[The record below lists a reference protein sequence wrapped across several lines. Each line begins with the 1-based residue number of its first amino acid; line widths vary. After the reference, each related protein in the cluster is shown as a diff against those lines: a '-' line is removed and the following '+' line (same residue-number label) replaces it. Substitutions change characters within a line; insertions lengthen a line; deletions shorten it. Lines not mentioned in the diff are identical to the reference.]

1 MKFLKRLFGATVCLC
16 ALMCTPAMAAN
27 PITIRWIPN
36 ERTTPYGSPIS
47 CITASIDSWDVDTYE
62 FTVEWY
68 KCEEDGSSGKL
79 VQTVIMDGSNTD
91 DENRGKIEIYRT
103 PWDLPLGSYYYYAK
117 ITAKDKSTDQIVDT
131 NTSMPEGELPSKV
144 TVVPA
149 TPKINGYPT
158 AEFICGTKMKDI
170 SMEGLSAINSGIP
183 EGVDATV
190 EGTLKWENEDGILLR
205 DNNKNRTPVKV
216 VFTPND
222 ATNYTSSS
230 YTFNVDVTHAWDDG
244 EITTE
249 PTCTERGIKTF
260 TCACGAT
267 KTQTVSKLGHD
278 YTVWG
283 SDGNNHWKK
292 CSRCGAEDSS
302 TKAEHKWGSGV
313 VTTQPTCTTDGVKT
327 FTCTDCNAT
336 KTEPIAAPGHNFAD
350 TWTSDADKHWKKCSN
365 CDEISEKDA
374 HDWDSG
380 TVTKEATCTEAG
392 EKTYTCSVCDKTKT
406 DEIPANGHTGGTAT
420 CKHGAICAVCN
431 QEYGDKN
438 PDNHE
443 SVLSDWKTNEGQH
456 WKVYSCC
463 DAEADRADHSGGTAT
478 CIERAICEICKQEYG
493 DLAAHNYTADEKKP
507 EALKTPGTCKD
518 EAIYYYSCSVC
529 GDVNRD
535 DSHTFTGEK
544 DAASHVGNMGDW
556 QSNST
561 QHWKIYDCCNAE
573 AEKAAHRYDNDRD
586 TTCNDCGYTRTIA
599 PTPSSGGSGGSN
611 SSAAA
616 AASSTITVP
625 VSGSEDT
632 VRVSASVSDNTAE
645 VKDVK
650 QSELD
655 KIGTESSVTIDL
667 SSLGSVTG
675 VKMPVDT
682 ITNVAASESDGM
694 EIKLPHVQLHIDS
707 QALNAIASQAEGKD
721 IRLVVET
728 ENKAETTLT
737 AAQKQAL
744 DGMKNAAVLEA
755 YFVSGSQRIRDF
767 KGGEVEIYIPY
778 QTSWAIRAWY
788 LKEDGTREPVAAEYD
803 SEKACLILH
812 HFSHYVIEEVEEDT
826 ATPIEAA
833 VGYADCKKDASC
845 PLADYTDLTTTA
857 WYHDGV
863 HYCIENGLIRGFA
876 DAKFQPNGSTTRAQ
890 LIMILWRMEGSPVVD
905 DAMSYGD
912 VAEDAWY
919 REAIRWAASE
929 DIAQGYDSE
938 HFVPNDAVTRE
949 QMVSILWRFAK
960 WKGCNVNI
968 GENTNILSYEDALT
982 ISEYAVP
989 AMQWAC
995 GSGLL
1000 HGDGANL
1007 LPKSGATRA
1016 QAATLMM
1023 HFCEEYIK

>member
-16 ALMCTPAMAAN
+16 ALMCTPAMAEDSV
-27 PITIRWIPN
+27 IPAVN
-36 ERTTPYGSPIS
+36 WSQETRTTQYGRIIS
-47 CITASIDSWDVDTYE
+47 CFGFQGFEWDTDTYDYVG
-62 FTVEWY
+62 TWY
-68 KCEEDGSSGKL
+68 RYQKTDKTDLQSVGEL
-79 VQTVIMDGSNTD
+79 VINDSVPKPCQTPN
-91 DENRGKIEIYRT
+91 
-103 PWDLPLGSYYYYAK
+103 DLPVGTYYYYAE
-117 ITAKDKSTDQIVDT
+117 ITAREAGTDDVVET
-131 NTSMPEGELPSKV
+131 NTSPVNTIIVGK
-144 TVVPA
+144 A
-149 TPKINGYPT
+149 TPAMRTPGGIEAVWPSVGTGY
-158 AEFICGTKMKDI
+158 CGQTLDEI
-170 SMEGLSAINSGIP
+170 ALTGGSAINADSGAIVKGRF
-183 EGVDATV
+183 EW
-190 EGTLKWENEDGILLR
+190 K
-205 DNNKNRTPVKV
+205 NKNDKLTKNSSGADTKV
-216 VFTPND
+216 GVIFTPND
-222 ATNYTSSS
+222 DTNYNRMEDASVLVKVS
-230 YTFNVDVTHAWDDG
+230 HAWVDA
-244 EITTE
+244 
-249 PTCTERGIKTF
+249 TCTTAKT
-260 TCACGAT
+260 CEGCGAT
-267 KTQTVSKLGHD
+267 QGKPLDHD
-278 YTVWG
+278 FTGDAWEN
-283 SDGNNHWKK
+283 DDDNHWKK
-292 CSRCGAEDSS
+292 CSRCDTIDAKNPHSWD
-302 TKAEHKWGSGV
+302 SGV
-313 VTTQPTCTTDGVKT
+313 VTQEATCTTAGKKT
-327 FTCTDCNAT
+327 FTCTTCNAT
-336 KTEPIAAPGHNFAD
+336 KTETLNALDHDFAD
-350 TWTSDADKHWKKCSN
+350 TWTSDADNHWKKCSR
-365 CDEISEKDA
+365 CDAKSENKEHTWNDGEI
-374 HDWDSG
+374 
-380 TVTKEATCTEAG
+380 TILPTCTTAG

-406 DEIPANGHTGGTAT
+406 EDVPANSHTGGTAT
-420 CKHGAICAVCN
+420 CIAKATCDVCK

-438 PDNHE
+438 PDNHAGDLGDW
-443 SVLSDWKTNEGQH
+443 LSDSTQH
-456 WKVYSCC
+456 WKAYSCC
-463 DAEADRADHSGGTAT
+463 GIEADRADHSGGTAT
-478 CIERAICEICKQEYG
+478 CIAKAKCDTCGVEYG
-493 DLAAHNYTADEKKP
+493 DLAAHNYTAETVKE

-518 EAIYYYSCSVC
+518 AAVYYYSCAVC
-529 GDVNRD
+529 GKVESEE
-535 DSHTFTGEK
+535 SHIFTGEK
-544 DAASHVGNMGDW
+544 DAANHVGSLGEW

-561 QHWKIYDCCNAE
+561 QHWKVYDCCQAE
-573 AEKAAHRYDNDRD
+573 ADKAAHRYDNDRD

-599 PTPSSGGSGGSN
+599 PTPSSSGSGSSN
-611 SSAAA
+611 SSATA

-632 VRVSASVSDNTAE
+632 VRISASVSNNTAE
-645 VKDVK
+645 VKEVK

-675 VKMPVDT
+675 VQIPVDT
-682 ITNVAASESDGM
+682 VTNVAASESDGM

-707 QALNAIASQAEGKD
+707 QALNAIATQAEGKD

-728 ENKAETTLT
+728 ENNAETTLT
-737 AAQKQAL
+737 PAQKQAL

-767 KGGEVEIYIPY
+767 KGGEVELYIPY
-778 QTSWAIRAWY
+778 QTSGAIRAWY

-833 VGYADCKKDASC
+833 MSYADCKKDASC

-890 LIMILWRMEGSPVVD
+890 LIMILWRMEGSPVVN

-929 DIAQGYDSE
+929 DIAQGYDSKR
-938 HFVPNDAVTRE
+938 FAPNDAVTRE

-968 GENTNILSYEDALT
+968 GENTNILSYEDALI

-989 AMQWAC
+989 SMQWAC